1 MNPPTVLEPP
11 SLSATVDRGVEQ
23 LTGLLAGVVPDPH
36 STALAEVEQLVAA
49 FIDADLQHGDGELR
63 GYIAAFARHRPALGR
78 LTPDDL
84 RRSGLLVGRRAAL
97 NEPSTTFVALCRAD
111 AADDG
116 DRAWRALI
124 TAMDVAHDVAALD
137 AATSRVELD
146 AVARAR
152 HVLLAAM
159 ASHGAK
165 RPDERRADGGFFGGP
180 LHQAVAADA
189 ANRTLAAPRPS
200 TPPPPPARGPQP
212 GDRATA
218 ASEVAHAAA
227 SHPDDRPAPPVH
239 RPVEEVL
246 AELDRLIGLAP
257 VKAEV
262 QLVVDLLQVQRLRE
276 ARGLPVVAG
285 SRHLVFTGNPGTG
298 KTTVARLLAEVY
310 AALGVVS
317 RGHLVETDRSGLV
330 AGYVGQT
337 AERTREVVEE
347 ALDGVLL
354 IDEAYTLV
362 RGDDARDFGREA
374 VDTLVKLME
383 DHRDRLV
390 VVVTGYPEEMADLL
404 TANPGLTSRFPRTI
418 HFPDHTDDEL
428 IEVARLIAGGA
439 SYRLDEGAEAALRAH
454 LAGVPR
460 DRGFGNAR
468 LVRNVFEAAVAQQA
482 SRLVRVTAPSDD
494 QLVTLTASDVE
505 AATR

>member
-1 MNPPTVLEPP
+1 MNPPTVLGPP

-23 LTGLLAGVVPDPH
+23 LTDLLAGVVPDPH
-36 STALAEVEQLVAA
+36 TTALAEVEQLVAA
-49 FIDADLQHGDGELR
+49 FIDADLHHGDAELR
-63 GYIAAFARHRPALGR
+63 GYIAAFSRHRPALGR
-78 LTPDDL
+78 LSPADL

-97 NEPSTTFVALCRAD
+97 NVPSSTFLALCRAD

-124 TAMDVAHDVAALD
+124 IAMDVAHDVAALD

-165 RPDERRADGGFFGGP
+165 RPDERRPDGGFFGGP
-180 LHQAVAADA
+180 LHETVAADA
-189 ANRTLAAPRPS
+189 ASRTLASPVPAV
-200 TPPPPPARGPQP
+200 PPPPAP
-212 GDRATA
+212 DREPLGRAA
-218 ASEVAHAAA
+218 ASAEVAHAATVR
-227 SHPDDRPAPPVH
+227 PVERPAVPDH

-262 QLVVDLLQVQRLRE
+262 QLVTDLLQVQRLRE

-298 KTTVARLLAEVY
+298 KTTVARLLAEIY
-310 AALGVVS
+310 AALGVVT

-374 VDTLVKLME
+374 IDTLVKLME

-404 TANPGLTSRFPRTI
+404 TANPGLSSRFPRTI
-418 HFPDHTDDEL
+418 HFPDHSDDEL

-439 SYRLDEGAEAALRAH
+439 SYRLDEGAEEALRAH
-454 LAGVPR
+454 LAAVPR

-482 SRLVRVTAPSDD
+482 SRLVRVAAPTDD
-494 QLVTLTASDVE
+494 QLVTLTAGDVQ
-505 AATR
+505 AAIR